1 MKHWSVVFILRSQ
14 DNSFLQYFKTINRV
28 LDKLDKSR
36 NDIALLLAPEI
47 SNFDSTANFLIV
59 KSTVK
64 GGLSGRIT

>member
-14 DNSFLQYFKTINRV
+14 DNSFLQYFKTFNRV

>member
-14 DNSFLQYFKTINRV
+14 DKSFLQYFKTFNRV
-28 LDKLDKSR
+28 LDKLDKSQ
-36 NDIALLLAPEI
+36 NDIALLLPLEI

>member
-1 MKHWSVVFILRSQ
+1 MKHWSVVFIVRSQ
-14 DNSFLQYFKTINRV
+14 DNSFLQYFKTFNRV
-28 LDKLDKSR
+28 LDKLDKSQ
-36 NDIALLLAPEI
+36 NDIALLLPPQI

>member
-36 NDIALLLAPEI
+36 NDIALLLPPEI
-47 SNFDSTANFLIV
+47 SNFDSTANFSIV
-59 KSTVK
+59 KSTFK
-64 GGLSGRIT
+64 GGLLGRIT